1 MTSNERNY
9 SFNGLCLTGE
19 VLQRLDINCINWGG
33 GLPPLKVTTKT
44 IINLLVHS
52 NYVTVAG
59 GIGGVLH
66 HISYNFQ
73 DDSCI
78 EMSKR
83 TNEYTDPELD
93 TQAKEVINETDA
105 SSVIIE

>member
-1 MTSNERNY
+1 MLHYRS
-9 SFNGLCLTGE
+9 
-19 VLQRLDINCINWGG
+19 LQ
-33 GLPPLKVTTKT
+33 
-44 IINLLVHS
+44 
-52 NYVTVAG
+52 Y
-59 GIGGVLH
+59 IG
-66 HISYNFQ
+66 YNFQ

-93 TQAKEVINETDA
+93 TQAKKVINKTDA